1 MKHFCKILFV
11 AIILSTTLLAQVE
24 SLPAP
29 VINRHSFEILSNS
42 RYSLHSGFTSSLSN
56 QILSNI
62 LWAMDQVPKI
72 GTYWEIYVATP
83 TNVYQ
88 YDPQNNTLVL
98 HLAGN
103 HRYSSN
109 TAFEVGIAS
118 NRNEDCGFAIQ
129 AGQLAACA
137 FWDSVSSNAVS
148 CPMQFATN
156 NANNTWNPTHSIKM
170 VDVFGQA
177 SRSGLSTTCV
187 AISSDSTLPSPQTR
201 GSDTFEILLTN
212 LQQDSVFSSNSL
224 SLLTISQLLWAGYGV
239 TPHMTTNG
247 RRGTTISSAVANY
260 YLTGKIYLVNDSG
273 VYRYHNRIPP
283 GTGLTTSDHRLE
295 LVTNE
300 DRRQQL
306 RAASSRIPSTAPVY
320 IVVSVSDT
328 SSNYAMLE
336 AGFAGFQYL
345 VQAKILGLAGFF
357 TVPLSP
363 TERTAIISALGLP
376 GSNFPVI
383 VFSAGEL
390 ATGIKESNTVS
401 LKTTRI
407 QAVSP
412 QRIPIKIEYW
422 LAETGASHV
431 IIYDLAGRPV
441 YSFAPKSQKSGYHS
455 IEWNG
460 INQNGLQMPPGVY
473 FGRLI
478 IGKDI
483 HPASLEKG
491 RVYSTRIVL
500 TR

>member
-72 GTYWEIYVATP
+72 GTYWEVYVATP

-88 YDPQNNTLVL
+88 YDPQNNTLVV
-98 HLAGN
+98 HRSGN
-103 HRYSSN
+103 HRFSSSS
-109 TAFEVGIAS
+109 AFEVGIAS
-118 NRNEDCGFAIQ
+118 DRYEDCGFAIQ
-129 AGQLAACA
+129 VGQLAACA
-137 FWDSVSSNAVS
+137 FWDSASSNAVS

-156 NANNTWNPTHSIKM
+156 YANTNWNPTHSIKM
-170 VDVFGQA
+170 VDVYGQA
-177 SRSGLSTTCV
+177 SRTGLSRTCV
-187 AISSDSTLPSPQTR
+187 AISSDSSLPLPSTS
-201 GSDTFEILLTN
+201 GSDTFEILLSN
-212 LQQDSVFSSNSL
+212 LQQDSVFSPNMLSL
-224 SLLTISQLLWAGYGV
+224 STTSQLLWAGYGV
-239 TPHMTTNG
+239 TPHLTTNN
-247 RRGTTISSAVANY
+247 RRGTTIPSAVANY

-273 VYRYHNRIPP
+273 VNRYHNRLPP

-295 LVTNE
+295 LVTSE

-320 IVVSVSDT
+320 IVVCVADT
-328 SSNYAMLE
+328 SLNYSMLE
-336 AGFAGFQYL
+336 AGFAGIQYL
-345 VQAKILGLAGFF
+345 IQAKILGLAGFF

-363 TERTAIISALGLP
+363 TERSSIITALGLP
-376 GSNFPVI
+376 GSNYPVI

-390 ATGIKESNTVS
+390 ATSIKESNVIS
-401 LKTTRI
+401 LKTSRI
-407 QAVSP
+407 QATSP

-422 LAETGASHV
+422 LAEPGNSQV

-441 YSFAPKSQKSGYHS
+441 YSFKPQSQKAGIHS

-460 INQNGLQMPPGVY
+460 NNQNGHQLPAGVY
-473 FGRLI
+473 FARLI
-478 IGKDI
+478 IGK
-483 HPASLEKG
+483 E
-491 RVYSTRIVL
+491 VYSTRIIL